1 MPEEEGESLIHVAIK
16 AEELFRIGPLSVTNS
31 MVGAVLASLLLL
43 LAASYMTRRS
53 SLVPG
58 RLQGALELP
67 VELLTGIVAGSSSR
81 WRGYVALVVGLFL
94 MILVANW
101 VGLLPGVG
109 TIGVTHVDEAGH
121 EAVVPIVRPASADL
135 NFTLGL
141 AIVTF
146 VVFVYWGVKAHG
158 GWGYLKE
165 LMGQPIY
172 MAPLMFPIN
181 LISETSRLIS
191 LSMRLFG
198 NIFAGEVLIAT
209 MLALT
214 TAAIFVLPLAF
225 FVPALFLGLELLF
238 GLVQA
243 LVFALLTMTYISVAI
258 AEGQHTA
265 DHDNDHGDADVAH
278 ADDSSAAQPA
288 TA

>member
-1 MPEEEGESLIHVAIK
+1 MAEEEDESLIHVAIE
-16 AEELFRIGPLSVTNS
+16 AEELFQLGPLSFTNS
-31 MVGAVLASLLLL
+31 MVGALIASALLLV
-43 LAASYMTRRS
+43 AAWYITRRS
-53 SLVPG
+53 SFIPG
-58 RLQGALELP
+58 RLQSALELP
-67 VELLTGIVAGSSSR
+67 IELMAGIISESTTR
-81 WRGYVALVVGLFL
+81 WRSYAALILGLFL

-109 TIGVTHVDEAGH
+109 TIGITHVDEAGH
-121 EAVVPIVRPASADL
+121 EAVVPIIRPASADL

-141 AIVTF
+141 AIIAF
-146 VVFVYWGVKAHG
+146 VMFVYWGVKAHG

-181 LISETSRLIS
+181 LISEFSRLIS

-198 NIFAGEVLIAT
+198 NIFAGEVLLAT

-214 TAAIFVLPLAF
+214 TAVVFVLPLAF

-243 LVFALLTMTYISVAI
+243 LVFALLAMTYISVAI
-258 AEGQHTA
+258 AEHQPGG
-265 DHDNDHGDADVAH
+265 HDNDHGDADAARANDSPA
-278 ADDSSAAQPA
+278 ADAA

>member
-1 MPEEEGESLIHVAIK
+1 MPEEEGESLIHVAID
-16 AEELFRIGPLSVTNS
+16 AEELFVIGPLSFTNS
-31 MVGAVLASLLLL
+31 MVGALLATIVLLLG
-43 LAASYMTRRS
+43 AWYISRRS

-58 RLQGALELP
+58 RLQAALELP
-67 VELLTGIVAGSSSR
+67 IELMSGIVSGSSSR
-81 WRGYVALVVGLFL
+81 WRSYVAVILALFL

-101 VGLLPGVG
+101 IGLLPGVG
-109 TIGVTHVDEAGH
+109 TIGITHIDEAGH
-121 EAVVPIVRPASADL
+121 EAMVPLVRPASADL

-141 AIVTF
+141 AIVAF
-146 VVFVYWGVKAHG
+146 VMFVYWGVKAHG
-158 GWGYLKE
+158 GLGYVKE
-165 LMGQPIY
+165 LMGQPLY

-181 LISETSRLIS
+181 VISELSRLIS

-214 TAAIFVLPLAF
+214 TATAFVLPLAF
-225 FVPALFLGLELLF
+225 FVPAVFLGLELLF

-243 LVFALLTMTYISVAI
+243 LVFALLAMTYISVAI
-258 AEGQHTA
+258 AENQAGGHGE
-265 DHDNDHGDADVAH
+265 DHGDADAPH
-278 ADDSSAAQPA
+278 ADPPHAAGAA